1 MDLRDKVILITGASG
16 GIGAACAREL
26 ERRGARLALMARN
39 GEALAS
45 VCGAGAL
52 RIAGDV
58 TKEEDR
64 QSAVAETVARFGR
77 LDVLVNNA
85 GVGLY
90 RPTAEVDMDAV
101 RAMFELN
108 LFGAVRLVQLALP
121 HMRRNEGRPRGVIV
135 NMGSIA
141 GMLPLPWFT
150 LYSSSK
156 FALLGFN
163 EALRIELRHEGI
175 GVMLMCPGY
184 VKSGFQDNAL
194 SGRPPDR
201 LWRMKRFATDVD
213 AVAVALAR
221 GLERN
226 RKRVIVP
233 RLGWLAAWRN
243 VFSGPIDAI
252 LAHLN
257 EGYRHGE

>member
-1 MDLRDKVILITGASG
+1 MQIRDKVILITGASG

-26 ERRGARLALMARN
+26 ERRGARLTLMARN
-39 GEALAS
+39 GEALAK
-45 VCGAGAL
+45 VCGPDVL
-52 RIAGDV
+52 RIQGDV
-58 TKEEDR
+58 TNEDDR
-64 QSAVAETVARFGR
+64 RRAVEETVARFGR
-77 LDVLVNNA
+77 LDVLINNA

-90 RPTAEVDMDAV
+90 RPTPEVDIDAV
-101 RAMFELN
+101 RQLFELN
-108 LFGAVRLVQLALP
+108 LFGALRMVQLALP
-121 HMRRNEGRPRGVIV
+121 HLRQNTGDPRGVIV

-150 LYSSSK
+150 MYSASK
-156 FALLGFN
+156 WALMGFN
-163 EALRIELRHEGI
+163 EALRIELKHERI

-213 AVAVALAR
+213 AVALALAR

-243 VFSGPIDAI
+243 VFSWPIDAI

-257 EGYRHGE
+257 ERHRHGE

>member
-1 MDLRDKVILITGASG
+1 MELRNNVVLITGASG

-26 ERRGARLALMARN
+26 ERRGAKLCLVARN
-39 GEALAS
+39 AEALSKVGGDA
-45 VCGAGAL
+45 VL
-52 RIAGDV
+52 RISGDI
-58 TKEEDR
+58 TREEIR
-64 QSAVAETVARFGR
+64 QRAVEETLSRFGR

-90 RPTAEVDMDAV
+90 RPTAEVDIDAV
-101 RAMFELN
+101 RQLFELN
-108 LFGAVRLVQLALP
+108 LFAALRMVQLSIP
-121 HMRRNEGRPRGVIV
+121 HFRKNSGRPRGSIV

-150 LYSSSK
+150 MYSSSK
-156 FALLGFN
+156 WGLMGFT
-163 EALRIELRHEGI
+163 EALRIELKHEEI

-213 AVAVALAR
+213 SVAVALAR

-226 RKRVIVP
+226 KKRVIVP

-243 VFSGPIDAI
+243 VFSWPVDAI
-252 LAHLN
+252 LGHLN

>member
-1 MDLRDKVILITGASG
+1 MELRNKVVLITGASG

-26 ERRGARLALMARN
+26 ERRGANLCLVARN
-39 GEALAS
+39 GEALAK
-45 VCGAGAL
+45 VCGPHAL
-52 RIAGDV
+52 RVVGDI
-58 TKEEDR
+58 TSEEVR
-64 QSAVAETVARFGR
+64 QRAFEETLRRFGR

-90 RPTAEVDMDAV
+90 RPTAEVDIDAV
-101 RAMFELN
+101 RSLFELN
-108 LFGAVRLVQLALP
+108 LFAVLRMVQLSIP
-121 HMRRNEGRPRGVIV
+121 HFRKNTGTPRGCIV

-150 LYSSSK
+150 MYSASK
-156 FALLGFN
+156 WGLMGFT
-163 EALRIELRHEGI
+163 EALRIELKHENI
-175 GVMLMCPGY
+175 GVLLMCPGY

-213 AVAVALAR
+213 KVAVAMAR

-233 RLGWLAAWRN
+233 RFGWLAAWRN
-243 VFSGPIDAI
+243 VFSGPVDAI

-257 EGYRHGE
+257 EGYRHGN

>member
-1 MDLRDKVILITGASG
+1 MELRNKVVLITGASG

-26 ERRGARLALMARN
+26 ERRGAKLCLVARN
-39 GEALAS
+39 GEALAK
-45 VCGAGAL
+45 VGGPEVL
-52 RIAGDV
+52 RVVGDL
-58 TKEEDR
+58 TNEEIR
-64 QSAVAETVARFGR
+64 QRAVAETVSRFGR
-77 LDVLVNNA
+77 FDVLVNNA

-90 RPTAEVDMDAV
+90 RPTAEVDIDAV
-101 RAMFELN
+101 RSLFELN
-108 LFGAVRLVQLALP
+108 VFAALRMVQLSIP
-121 HMRRNEGRPRGVIV
+121 HFRKNTGQPRGCIV

-150 LYSSSK
+150 MYSASK
-156 FALLGFN
+156 WGLMGFT
-163 EALRIELRHEGI
+163 EALRIELKHENI

-221 GLERN
+221 GLERDK
-226 RKRVIVP
+226 KRVIVP

-243 VFSGPIDAI
+243 VFSGPVDAI
-252 LAHLN
+252 LSHLN

>member
-1 MDLRDKVILITGASG
+1 VFA
-16 GIGAACAREL
+16 
-26 ERRGARLALMARN
+26 
-39 GEALAS
+39 
-45 VCGAGAL
+45 AL
-52 RIAGDV
+52 R
-58 TKEEDR
+58 
-64 QSAVAETVARFGR
+64 
-77 LDVLVNNA
+77 
-85 GVGLY
+85 
-90 RPTAEVDMDAV
+90 M
-101 RAMFELN
+101 
-108 LFGAVRLVQLALP
+108 VQLSIP
-121 HMRRNEGRPRGVIV
+121 HFRKNSGKPRGCIV

-150 LYSSSK
+150 MYSSSK
-156 FALLGFN
+156 WGLMGFT
-163 EALRIELRHEGI
+163 EALRIELKHEDI

-226 RKRVIVP
+226 KKRVIVP

-243 VFSGPIDAI
+243 VFSSPVDAI
-252 LAHLN
+252 LGHLN